1 MKGNAVDSANH
12 HSTIALIVLQMNSF
26 LPALL
31 IQAFACS
38 VRIMFTGII
47 QDVGSIQHVQR
58 EPEQTHMVFNTALDM
73 ANWQLGDSVACNGCC
88 LTITDFP
95 SATAFAATLSQE
107 TLRLTTFASASPDD
121 AVNLEPALRAG
132 DALGG
137 HMVSGHIDGAGVV
150 KSVRAIGEHR
160 EFTFEIPD
168 ALARY
173 VVVKGSVTINGVSLT
188 VNRVG
193 RNDFTVN
200 LIPHTLSH
208 TNLGALNAG
217 ANVNIETDMYG
228 RYVERLMQF
237 STEKA

>member
-1 MKGNAVDSANH
+1 
-12 HSTIALIVLQMNSF
+12 
-26 LPALL
+26 
-31 IQAFACS
+31 
-38 VRIMFTGII
+38 MFTGII
-47 QDVGSIQHVQR
+47 QDVGAISRIQR
-58 EPEQTHMVFNTALDM
+58 ESGQAHLIFNTALDM

-88 LTITDFP
+88 LTITAFP
-95 SATAFAATLSQE
+95 SANSFAATLSPE
-107 TLRLTTFASASPDD
+107 TLRLTIFANASLND
-121 AVNLEPALRAG
+121 AVNLEPALRLG

-137 HMVSGHIDGAGVV
+137 HMVSGHVDGIGTVQ
-150 KSVRAIGEHR
+150 SVRLHGEHQ
-160 EFTFEIPD
+160 ELVFEIAD

-200 LIPHTLSH
+200 LIPHTLFH
-208 TNLGALNAG
+208 TNLGALKAG